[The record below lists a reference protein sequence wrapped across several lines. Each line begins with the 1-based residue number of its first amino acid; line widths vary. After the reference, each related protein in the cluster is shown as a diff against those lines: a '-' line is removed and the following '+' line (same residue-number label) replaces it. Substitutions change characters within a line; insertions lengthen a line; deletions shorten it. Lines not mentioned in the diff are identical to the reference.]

1 MINDRPA
8 KIIQLLLDQDTPI
21 TISKIAD
28 FLNVSSKTIRND
40 LWSVEKLLEGSDVKL
55 LKKTGVGISLEGTQT
70 QKLHLREQLPQASHP
85 TSSSPEGRLPYIGI
99 KVILNSNYRVYKLAN
114 ELFIS
119 RATIHNDLQ
128 SLEPVFASYKIKMIR
143 KNNNGIRIQGSEKN
157 CRKLLMDLL
166 SHDSGFLRFA
176 DQVRNPNRKCDG
188 TKLFIATN
196 YTDENLAEFLKV
208 LSMSNSA
215 FLQSLTQESLTHIIL
230 RIIVVLLRIRTNHF
244 IHLSDEFIAELQAK
258 RYFDDARHICDSIQ
272 SHYRISIPDI
282 EARYLQVFFL
292 SAQKSDSKE
301 ADNRKEAEYLADLLI
316 SDWGNELKLG
326 SLDDPQLRKATI
338 THLESA
344 ITRFRHGI
352 SYENSLMKDIYRNYP
367 NTLRI
372 VRHSMKYIEDR
383 YSCNIS
389 DDEVGFFTLHLA
401 SAMERLKEPLNT
413 LLVSIE
419 GPAATELLRSKIQS
433 NFHEINLL
441 KTQTNT
447 RLNVAASAQYDLILS
462 TTHLNCGNVPVIV
475 INPVLYPS
483 DIVKL
488 KKIVLT
494 YYNHKNDPLLRK

>member
-1 MINDRPA
+1 M
-8 KIIQLLLDQDTPI
+8 
-21 TISKIAD
+21 
-28 FLNVSSKTIRND
+28 
-40 LWSVEKLLEGSDVKL
+40 
-55 LKKTGVGISLEGTQT
+55 
-70 QKLHLREQLPQASHP
+70 
-85 TSSSPEGRLPYIGI
+85 
-99 KVILNSNYRVYKLAN
+99 
-114 ELFIS
+114 
-119 RATIHNDLQ
+119 
-128 SLEPVFASYKIKMIR
+128 
-143 KNNNGIRIQGSEKN
+143 
-157 CRKLLMDLL
+157 
-166 SHDSGFLRFA
+166 
-176 DQVRNPNRKCDG
+176 
-188 TKLFIATN
+188 
-196 YTDENLAEFLKV
+196 
-208 LSMSNSA
+208 
-215 FLQSLTQESLTHIIL
+215 
-230 RIIVVLLRIRTNHF
+230 
-244 IHLSDEFIAELQAK
+244 
-258 RYFDDARHICDSIQ
+258 
-272 SHYRISIPDI
+272 
-282 EARYLQVFFL
+282 
-292 SAQKSDSKE
+292 
-301 ADNRKEAEYLADLLI
+301 I

-326 SLDDPQLRKATI
+326 SLDDPQLREATI

-447 RLNVAASAQYDLILS
+447 RLNVAVSTQYDLILS